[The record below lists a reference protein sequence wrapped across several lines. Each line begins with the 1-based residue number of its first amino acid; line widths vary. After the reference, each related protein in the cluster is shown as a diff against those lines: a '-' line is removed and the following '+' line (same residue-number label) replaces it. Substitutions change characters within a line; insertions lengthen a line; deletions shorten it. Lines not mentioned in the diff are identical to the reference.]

1 MILVVEDEERVQHFA
16 VGALKELGYHALQAT
31 NGEAALFLKQGR
43 GIDLLFTDV
52 VMPGMAGRPG
62 KR

>member
-1 MILVVEDEERVQHFA
+1 MILVVVDEERVQHFA
-16 VGALKELGYHALQAT
+16 AGALKELGYHALQAT

-43 GIDLLFTDV
+43 GIDLLFYRRCNARD
-52 VMPGMAGRPG
+52 GRPG